1 MPYTSFPQTVQV
13 DMVGSL
19 NGQVVTNCL
28 HFVGSQAPA
37 TQNMED
43 LAEALV
49 TWWNTAVKNII
60 TSTGSLTLV
69 RVTDLTTQDAEV
81 VSYQTGL
88 PIAGTASGE
97 SLPNN
102 VSLCFTKRTSQRG
115 RSYRGRYYHWGMT
128 EAHVTGNT
136 VIPAIQSQMINSL
149 NLLRSMEVGTDIWA
163 LVVASRFQ
171 NGSQID
177 PGIVTLVTGHTTDG
191 VVDSQRRRLPGRGR

>member
-28 HFVGSQAPA
+28 HFVGSQNPD
-37 TQNMED
+37 TQNMGD
-43 LAEALV
+43 LAAALV
-49 TWWNTAVKNII
+49 SWWNTAIKNIV
-60 TSTGSLTLV
+60 TTTGSLTLV
-69 RVTDLTTQDAEV
+69 RVTDLATQDGEV

-88 PIAGTASGE
+88 PIAGTASGD

-102 VSLCFTKRTSQRG
+102 VSLCFTKRTNKRG

-136 VIPAIQSQMINSL
+136 VTGAVISQMINSL
-149 NLLRSMEVGTDIWA
+149 DLLKTMTVGTDIWA

-177 PGIVTLVTGHTTDG
+177 PGVVTNVTGHTTDG